1 MMTQSILSEFQ
12 ELKLNEKVENTSEH
26 YLKAA
31 KAAEELILES
41 YKETGRGP
49 AFPIDIELVAR
60 SLGIVVVK
68 EDLNGGNVRRL
79 NRTLALIT
87 SQNGEGY
94 AVIDNQVSYKTQRYA
109 LANAVGRFL
118 LNQPKE
124 LLKCTYAIPLI
135 PQSLEEIAADV
146 IALFILLPI
155 TTFKNEFLKYL
166 EEYKYCPLDVD
177 AWMEYLGNK
186 SQISLFNLAI
196 GYQQMKQ
203 VLCYQRQEEFR
214 QNDFDITKLLLD
226 RYDRIYA

>member
-1 MMTQSILSEFQ
+1 MMQSILSEFQ
-12 ELKLNEKVENTSEH
+12 TLNLNEKVEYTSEF

-31 KAAEELILES
+31 MTAEKLVNEC
-41 YKETGRGP
+41 YKKTNQQP
-49 AFPIDIELVAR
+49 VFPIDIELIAKK
-60 SLGIVVVK
+60 LGIFVIK
-68 EDLNGGNVRRL
+68 EDLNGENVRHL

-87 SQNGEGY
+87 SQNKEGY
-94 AVIDNQVSYKTQRYA
+94 AVIDAQVSYKTQRYA

-146 IALFILLPI
+146 IALFLLLPI

-166 EEYKYCPLDVD
+166 EDCRDCPLDVD

-203 VLCYQRQEEFR
+203 VLCYQRQEEFKE
-214 QNDFDITKLLLD
+214 NDFDISKILLD
-226 RYDRIYA
+226 PYDRIYA